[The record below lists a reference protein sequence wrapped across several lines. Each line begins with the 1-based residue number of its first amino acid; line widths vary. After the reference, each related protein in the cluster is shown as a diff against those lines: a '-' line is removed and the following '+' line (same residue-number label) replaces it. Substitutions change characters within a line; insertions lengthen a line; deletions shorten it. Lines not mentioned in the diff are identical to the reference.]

1 MINSY
6 IENIHK
12 RYKSGI
18 TTEHSFRGDLQ
29 NFFEKFNKEILVTNE
44 PKRIACGAP
53 DLIITKNRIPLGYIE
68 AKDIGV
74 SLKKTEKEEQLKR
87 YRESLENLIL
97 TDYLEF
103 RLYRNGDFVTSV
115 TIAEVKDKK
124 IIPLAKSF
132 NDFENLVSDFCT
144 HTGQTIRSP
153 LKLAEMM
160 AGKAKMMQA
169 VIERAV
175 TGDEENEQNS
185 SLKDQMVA
193 FQKIL
198 IHDIKPSEFADIY
211 AQTIAYGMFAARLHD
226 RTPEDFSRQE
236 AAELIPK
243 SNPFLRSLFAY
254 IAGPDIDDR
263 ILWIVDALADVFR
276 AVSVAELMKSFGSS
290 TRQNDPVIHFYETFL
305 AKYNP
310 KLRKSRGVWYTP
322 EPVVK
327 FIVRAVDD
335 ILKTEFGLSAGL
347 ADTSKITRKVHV
359 QGAGQQ
365 KKEFHKVQILDPAT
379 GTGTFLAE
387 VVKQIHEKFAGQQG
401 IWSRYVEDHLIPR
414 LNGFEILMAS
424 YTMAH
429 LKLGLLLEETGFKP
443 KKQERFRIFLTNS
456 LEEADED
463 TGTLFTRW
471 LSKEAS
477 EANLIKR
484 DTPVM
489 CVIGNPPYSGHSAN
503 KSTWLDG
510 FLKDYKQEP
519 GGGKLN
525 EKNPKWLNDDYVKFI
540 RYGQYFIEKNGEGIL
555 AFVNNHSFL
564 DNPTFRGMRWHLLTE
579 FDKIYIID
587 LHGNSKK
594 KEVCPDGSKDENV
607 FDIQQG
613 VSINIFVKTG
623 KKKKNQLGK
632 IYHYDLQ
639 GSREIKY
646 SFLWDHSIQHIGF
659 SKLSNIEPLYLFYQ
673 QNLEVKKIYENGFF
687 MMDLYKEKSNGFFT
701 ARDALT
707 IHYETDTLQKVIN
720 DFSSIPAEEARNKY
734 KLGPDVRDWKVDLA
748 QKDLLEANLN
758 SSFIK
763 QITYRPFDY
772 RYTFYTGKTKGF
784 HCMPRGKFMCNFFH
798 KNIALVLGRQ
808 GQAVGSMQ
816 WNLVY
821 CTSKIIDLNSF
832 YRGGTM
838 TFPIYIYP
846 VKDDQQTFDNDTKR
860 KPNLND
866 EIVQIIAKSIH
877 LTFTPEKEETKGTFA
892 PIDILDYIYAV
903 LHSPTYRE
911 TYKEFLKIDFP
922 RVPYPKNQK
931 IFWQMVEIGGEL
943 RTVHLLENP
952 IVEQYITTYPK
963 DGDNTVTRKIT
974 KKDFEITGKKSKTG
988 RVWIND
994 GQYFDGIPQ
1003 SAWEFYIGGY
1013 RPAQK
1018 WLKDR
1023 KGRQLGFEDILHYQK
1038 IIVALHRTDIVM
1050 KKIDKIKFM

>member
-44 PKRIACGAP
+44 PKRIECGAP

-103 RLYRNGDFVTSV
+103 RLYRNGNFVTSV

-144 HTGQTIRSP
+144 HTGQSIRSP
-153 LKLAEMM
+153 LQLAEMM

-185 SLKDQMVA
+185 SLKDQMAA

-211 AQTIAYGMFAARLHD
+211 AQTIACGMFAARLHD
-226 RTPEDFSRQE
+226 KTPEDFSRQE

-276 AVSVAELMKSFGSS
+276 AVSVAELMKSFGST

-310 KLRKSRGVWYTP
+310 GLRKSRGVWYTP

-347 ADTSKITRKVHV
+347 ADTAKIQVRVKE
-359 QGAGQQ
+359 QGLTGKI
-365 KKEFHKVQILDPAT
+365 KKEVHKVQILDPAT

-387 VVKQIHEKFAGQQG
+387 VVKQIHKKFAGQQG

-414 LNGFEILMAS
+414 LNGFEILMTS

-489 CVIGNPPYSGHSAN
+489 CVIGNPPYSVSSSN
-503 KSTWLDG
+503 KSQWIEILM
-510 FLKDYKQEP
+510 KDYK
-519 GGGKLN
+519 KDLN
-525 EKNPKWLNDDYVKFI
+525 ERNIQPLSDDYIKFI
-540 RYGQYFIEKNGEGIL
+540 RYAQYFIEKNGEGIL
-555 AFVNNHSFL
+555 AYISNNSFL
-564 DNPTFRGMRWHLLTE
+564 DGLIHRQMREKLMSA
-579 FDKIYIID
+579 FDKILIID
-587 LHGNSKK
+587 LHGNSQK
-594 KEVCPDGSKDENV
+594 KETAHDGSKDENV

-613 VSINIFVKTG
+613 VSINIFIRSPKNRKTSCSIFHKDVFGLRDMKYRFLSENTVKTIDWSKLDV
-623 KKKKNQLGK
+623 KKPYYFFTSKELSHKTDYDKYIELSDFFNIKSSGLQTKRDDLFIDFDRK
-632 IYHYDLQ
+632 IL
-639 GSREIKY
+639 GSRIECLLTKNFDDSFVQKYNIKDSSSYKLTDKIDTSKYKDKNITAIDYKPFDNRYIYYDKYLIGRAFFNTMQHCISHSNY
-646 SFLWDHSIQHIGF
+646 SLIIMKQYSYNVPYFCYSLVT
-659 SKLSNIEPLYLFYQ
+659 SNVIPDRFFVSNKGTPYIHPLY
-673 QNLEVKKIYENGFF
+673 IYTEENGQQTL
-687 MMDLYKEKSNGFFT
+687 DNTT
-701 ARDALT
+701 AR
-707 IHYETDTLQKVIN
+707 
-720 DFSSIPAEEARNKY
+720 S
-734 KLGPDVRDWKVDLA
+734 
-748 QKDLLEANLN
+748 
-758 SSFIK
+758 
-763 QITYRPFDY
+763 
-772 RYTFYTGKTKGF
+772 
-784 HCMPRGKFMCNFFH
+784 
-798 KNIALVLGRQ
+798 
-808 GQAVGSMQ
+808 
-816 WNLVY
+816 
-821 CTSKIIDLNSF
+821 
-832 YRGGTM
+832 
-838 TFPIYIYP
+838 
-846 VKDDQQTFDNDTKR
+846 
-860 KPNLND
+860 PNLNP
-866 EIVQIIAKSIH
+866 EIIKKISESVR

-994 GQYFDGIPQ
+994 GQYFDGIPET
-1003 SAWEFYIGGY
+1003 AWEFYIGGY